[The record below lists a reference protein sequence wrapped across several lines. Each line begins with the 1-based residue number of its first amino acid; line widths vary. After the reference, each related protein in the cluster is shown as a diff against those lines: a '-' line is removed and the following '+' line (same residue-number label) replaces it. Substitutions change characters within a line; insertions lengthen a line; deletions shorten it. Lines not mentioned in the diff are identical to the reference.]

1 MVFGRKINVPF
12 LLVLAFW
19 STPGQMKLSIGV
31 SLGNSLGFDQ
41 RGEIA
46 RLAGTWAIATRKP
59 LSSHGS
65 RKNWPECRE
74 SNHRIEKIAC
84 CASELIERLLTVQ
97 SIEVLLDLVF
107 AQLIL

>member
-1 MVFGRKINVPF
+1 LG
-12 LLVLAFW
+12 L
-19 STPGQMKLSIGV
+19 SPG
-31 SLGNSLGFDQ
+31 NFLGFDQ

-46 RLAGTWAIATRKP
+46 RLAGTWAVATRKP

-65 RKNWPECRE
+65 RRNWPECRE
-74 SNHRIEKIAC
+74 SNYRIEKIAC
-84 CASELIERLLTVQ
+84 CASELVERLLTVQ